1 MPRPPRAGRVCS
13 RGAPMAFFSFAEG
26 SSMFDS
32 TPIEN
37 LFLMDYLP
45 VAPEGCL
52 RVYLYARMLAL
63 HPELG
68 GDLAQTARALHME
81 EEAVFDAFTYWE
93 RQGLV
98 RRVTDR
104 PPTYELMPVRPESAA
119 GSVMERAYYA
129 YRDFNAELQGLFGER
144 VIESHEH
151 RMADDWLNVL
161 GYDQDAA
168 LRLVKYGIE
177 TSRSKARTPSPASVF
192 KRMDKLAVAW
202 ADRGCRTLEDVE
214 RAIAQ
219 EENIYP
225 VAEAVLKR
233 FSLRREPTLDEL
245 ECVKKWVGPW
255 QFTREQVLEAC
266 GETTKTSK
274 PSFAYLDAVLKSRL
288 EGNGE
293 LWGELSGVLKELDAA
308 QAQPTPDQLQR
319 YAALKAAGFEP
330 DTVRLAAVQCH
341 RKKKTRFEDVEW
353 MLKDWGARGVYTKGD
368 AEAYI
373 ETMQRKAARVRTLL
387 ELAGLD
393 RRPTM
398 NDLTLYE
405 AWQARH
411 GEDVIEYAAT
421 CARGMQMPV
430 KYMDRLL
437 SGWLEEGVRTVD
449 DAKARHEA
457 ARSAAAA
464 AATSAK
470 PAANP
475 ALDYAQ
481 REYRDED
488 FGDDFFVDLDKY
500 GNGGDGK

>member
-1 MPRPPRAGRVCS
+1 
-13 RGAPMAFFSFAEG
+13 MAFFSFAEG
-26 SSMFDS
+26 SSMFDT

-37 LFLMDYLP
+37 LFLIDFLP

-68 GDLAQTARALHME
+68 GDLSDTAKALHME
-81 EEAVFDAFTYWE
+81 EEAVFEAFTYWE

-104 PPTYELMPVRPESAA
+104 PPTYELLPVRAESAA
-119 GSVMERAYYA
+119 GSAMERDYYA
-129 YRDFNAELQGLFGER
+129 YRDFNAELQGLFGAR
-144 VIESHEH
+144 VIESHEY
-151 RMADDWLNVL
+151 RIANDWLNVL

-177 TSRSKARTPSPASVF
+177 TSRSKAKTPSPASVF
-192 KRMDKLAVAW
+192 RRMDKLAVTW
-202 ADRGCRTLEDVE
+202 ADRGCRSLEDVE

-245 ECVKKWVGPW
+245 DCATRWVKEWKCT
-255 QFTREQVLEAC
+255 QEDVLDAC
-266 GETTKTSK
+266 GETIKTAK
-274 PSFAYLDAVLKSRL
+274 PSFAYLDAILKSRL
-288 EGNGE
+288 EKNSAFFNE
-293 LWGELSGVLKELDAA
+293 TKEVLKELDAT

-319 YAALKAAGFEP
+319 YAALRAAGFEP
-330 DTVRLAAVQCH
+330 ETVRLAAVQCH

-353 MLKDWGARGVYTKGD
+353 MLKEWGAQGLFTRAD

-373 ETMQRKAARVRTLL
+373 GQMQRKAARVRALL
-387 ELAGLD
+387 EAAGLE

-398 NDLTLYE
+398 NDLALYD

-421 CARGMQMPV
+421 CARGMQMPM
-430 KYMDRLL
+430 KYMDKLL
-437 SGWLEEGVRTVD
+437 TDWAGEGIATVE
-449 DAKARHEA
+449 DARARHEA
-457 ARSAAAA
+457 ARTPAA
-464 AATSAK
+464 SPAK
-470 PAANP
+470 AGAANP

-488 FGDDFFVDLDKY
+488 YGDDFFIDLDKY
-500 GNGGDGK
+500 GEEGDGK

>member
-1 MPRPPRAGRVCS
+1 
-13 RGAPMAFFSFAEG
+13 MAFFSFSEG
-26 SSMFDS
+26 SSMFDT

-37 LFLMDYLP
+37 LFLIDYLP

-63 HPELG
+63 HPDLG
-68 GDLAQTARALHME
+68 GDLEDTAKALHME
-81 EEAVFDAFTYWE
+81 EEAVFEAFTYWE

-104 PPTYELMPVRPESAA
+104 PPTYELLPVRAESA
-119 GSVMERAYYA
+119 GSVREREYYA
-129 YRDFNAELQGLFGER
+129 YRDFNAELQGLFGTR
-144 VIESHEH
+144 MIESHEH

-233 FSLRREPTLDEL
+233 FALRRAPTLDEL
-245 ECVKKWVGPW
+245 DCATRWVKEWK
-255 QFTREQVLEAC
+255 FTQEDVLDAC
-266 GETTKTSK
+266 GETTKTAK
-274 PSFAYLDAVLKSRL
+274 PSFAYLDAILKSRL
-288 EGNGE
+288 EKNGAFFDE
-293 LWGELSGVLKELDAA
+293 LKAVLRELDAA

-319 YAALKAAGFEP
+319 YAALRTAGFEP
-330 DTVRLAAVQCH
+330 QTVRLAAVQCH
-341 RKKKTRFEDVEW
+341 RKKKMRFEDVEW
-353 MLKDWGARGVYTKGD
+353 MLKEWGAHGLYACSD
-368 AEAYI
+368 AEAYV
-373 ETMQRKAARVRTLL
+373 EQMQRKAARVRALL
-387 ELAGLD
+387 EAAGLE
-393 RRPTM
+393 RHPTM
-398 NDLTLYE
+398 NDLALYD
-405 AWQARH
+405 AWRARH
-411 GEDVIEYAAT
+411 GEDVIEYAAS
-421 CARGMQMPV
+421 CARGMQVPMR
-430 KYMDRLL
+430 YMDKLL
-437 SGWLEEGVRTVD
+437 SDWAESEVRTVE

-457 ARSAAAA
+457 ARAAAPAAAA
-464 AATSAK
+464 K
-470 PAANP
+470 PGTANP

-488 FGDDFFVDLDKY
+488 YGDDFFIDLDQY
-500 GNGGDGK
+500 GEEGDAK